1 MATLRVEQPADG
13 VTLVTL
19 NRPER
24 LNAINEE
31 MMLELRSTFESL
43 AVDRSTRV
51 VVVTGEGRGF
61 CAGVDLRDFGP
72 SMTPDDAP
80 VLDKLRFQE
89 TMASLPQLFRDLP
102 QPIVAAVNGPAFG
115 GGLGLCLASDV
126 RLCSQSASFGN
137 GAILVGLTGAE
148 MGMSYYLPRVVGLS
162 VAADWMLTG
171 RKVTAQE
178 AAARGLV
185 SELVDD
191 DQLSARALEVATQIA
206 GNSALATQL
215 TKRALQQNA
224 DAPDLAAAL
233 EVENRN
239 QVIAHGSDEAAA
251 ARQRWSAK

>member
-1 MATLRVEQPADG
+1 MATLSVDRPADG
-13 VTLVTL
+13 VTRVTL

-24 LNAINEE
+24 LNAIDEA
-31 MMLELRSTFESL
+31 MMLELASTFSSL
-43 AVDRSTRV
+43 AVDPSTRV
-51 VVVTGEGRGF
+51 VLVTGEGRGF

-89 TMASLPQLFRDLP
+89 KMASLPQLFRELP
-102 QPIVAAVNGPAFG
+102 QPIVAAINGPAFG
-115 GGLGLCLASDV
+115 GGLGLALAADV
-126 RLCSQSASFGN
+126 RLCAHSASFGN

-171 RKVTAQE
+171 RKVTSQE
-178 AAARGLV
+178 AFERGLV
-185 SELVDD
+185 SERVEDE
-191 DQLSARALEVATQIA
+191 QLGARALEVASTIA
-206 GNSALATQL
+206 ASSALATQL

-251 ARQRWSAK
+251 ARQRWAEQ

>member
-1 MATLRVEQPADG
+1 MATLSVDRPADG
-13 VTLVTL
+13 VTRVTL

-24 LNAINEE
+24 LNAINEA
-31 MMLELRSTFESL
+31 MMLELTSTFSSL
-43 AVDRSTRV
+43 ALDPSTRV
-51 VVVTGEGRGF
+51 VLVTGEGRGF

-89 TMASLPQLFRDLP
+89 KMASLPQLFRELP
-102 QPIVAAVNGPAFG
+102 QPIVAAINGPAFG
-115 GGLGLCLASDV
+115 GGLGLALAADV
-126 RLCSQSASFGN
+126 RLCSHSASFGN

-171 RKVTAQE
+171 RKVTSQE
-178 AAARGLV
+178 AFERGLV
-185 SELVDD
+185 SERVDD
-191 DQLSARALEVATQIA
+191 AQLGARALEVASTIA
-206 GNSALATQL
+206 ASSALATQL

-224 DAPDLAAAL
+224 DAPDLASAL

-251 ARQRWSAK
+251 ARQRWAEQ